1 MFLAGVG
8 IEVIAFIRQQV
19 DPSVAVG
26 RSQYLKN
33 TFSVS
38 TKHCAAENCKII
50 FSLLSDEL
58 IDKTGISI
66 TQYLLA
72 LQLKYNI
79 YSCKYSSQLVA
90 GFSILLL

>member
-8 IEVIAFIRQQV
+8 IEVIAFIHQHV
-19 DPSVAVG
+19 DLSVAVR

-33 TFSVS
+33 TFSMS
-38 TKHCAAENCKII
+38 TKCCAAENGTII

-58 IDKTGISI
+58 IDKAGISI
-66 TQYLLA
+66 TRHLLA
-72 LQLKYNI
+72 LQLKYNV